1 MSSTDRSIRV
11 IKRAHRESLDD
22 RETPVAPVKTESET
36 KRELLKTIKSW
47 IEEQRETKKVFYQSV
62 VF

>member
-1 MSSTDRSIRV
+1 MSSTDRSISV